1 MSSRHTRRLQAEA
14 KPKGGEDS
22 DGEEEEVA
30 QPKSSFA
37 FSKLC
42 SSSGEDDDDDK
53 EEVPKPTPRLPPP
66 SSSSSKKKK
75 SKPKQQQHKA
85 NEDDEDAFLNQ
96 IVAATSATTTTP
108 TSESTADTSSRFKFA
123 LDHLNPDE
131 EVKRKLG
138 KALFRKT
145 DNRNKSGDRNKLTRK
160 FSLVTPQ
167 PEWPM
172 PPTFHSGEAACRMV
186 KNETTGR
193 YFLQANDK
201 YLQSQMLYQQCV
213 ASFDP
218 QQLVELVSPQHHP
231 FQIDALLQLFD
242 FFQSRQQNEYALQML
257 HRALFALEAWCGAKF
272 FQQLDKA
279 QLEPNS
285 PLNPMLLRALDLAM
299 RLACRRD
306 CFETAFALSMLIQ
319 SLSVEEPTYA
329 VLHCDYFALR
339 SGNAKWSADSH
350 LEGEI
355 ANVPAVAFGRA
366 LALFSLRRTAEANSA
381 LVLAMHQFPKFAQCV
396 LDNRVDDEDDGSA
409 AAYEPRLSL
418 QAFLRQEFLWTPE
431 VASWMR
437 SLRPVQSNNNNLGID
452 LPLRQFLAQCS
463 LAELTDK
470 ISLLPAEAL
479 AQEQDEDEFFHQ
491 VQQEFVQEQDQQR
504 APIANVDVHAGNNL
518 LLFLQTMLPWARL
531 PENQ

>member
-1 MSSRHTRRLQAEA
+1 MARP
-14 KPKGGEDS
+14 KP
-22 DGEEEEVA
+22 
-30 QPKSSFA
+30 SFA
-37 FSKLC
+37 FSKLG
-42 SSSGEDDDDDK
+42 SSSEDDDDDDN
-53 EEVPKPTPRLPPP
+53 EEAPKPAPPP
-66 SSSSSKKKK
+66 PAPAPTPSSSSKKKK
-75 SKPKQQQHKA
+75 AKPKPQRKA
-85 NEDDEDAFLNQ
+85 KEDDEDAFLDE
-96 IVAATSATTTTP
+96 IVAASPAAPAAASSEP
-108 TSESTADTSSRFKFA
+108 TASRFKFA

-145 DNRNKSGDRNKLTRK
+145 GNKSGDRSKLTKK
-160 FSLVTPQ
+160 FLLVTPHS
-167 PEWPM
+167 EWPL
-172 PPTFHSGEAACRMV
+172 PPTFSSGEAACRMV
-186 KNETTGR
+186 KNEATGR
-193 YFLQANDK
+193 YALQANEQ
-201 YLQSQMLYQQCV
+201 YAQSQTLYQRCV

-218 QQLVELVSPQHHP
+218 QQLVELVSPEHHP

-257 HRALFALEAWCGAKF
+257 HRALFALEAWCGTRF
-272 FQQLDKA
+272 FQQLDSVR
-279 QLEPNS
+279 LEPHS

-319 SLSVEEPTYA
+319 SLTSGGEPTNA

-350 LEGEI
+350 SDREI

-366 LALFSLRRTAEANSA
+366 LALFSLRRSAEADAA
-381 LVLAMHQFPKFAQCV
+381 LVLAMQRFPKFAQCV
-396 LDNRVDDEDDGSA
+396 LDNRVDDEDDEGS

-437 SLRPVQSNNNNLGID
+437 SLRPAQGRRDTGDVDLG
-452 LPLRQFLAQCS
+452 LRQFLAQCS

-491 VQQEFVQEQDQQR
+491 VQQEFVQEQEQQQQR
-504 APIANVDVHAGNNL
+504 PPPPPPAANVDVHGGNNL

-531 PENQ
+531 PPQE